1 MRVILSVLAAL
12 ALFASTDAL
21 AQQTEPRLALVFG
34 NADYNLDHTTSTLPD
49 DSARAG
55 NPPDLRTP
63 PNDADA
69 MEAALTGLHFEVI
82 KRKDADLATM
92 KAALQAF
99 GARLRALG
107 PTAIAFVYFSGHAV
121 QMDGVNLL
129 LPAGIKVN
137 FDEIDRLSP
146 PLRRLRLQELSISFA
161 DIYAQLREPDPDVGV
176 NVIVLDACRDNPWGE
191 RVGGASGLR
200 QALPTLG
207 STLVAFSTDPNATAS
222 DGGDDA
228 SNSPYTAALVAQLSR
243 SSESR
248 ATLTTV
254 FTDVNRDVASTTR
267 GKQRP
272 WTNVGALPII
282 CLATCPA
289 VGASVPLVSVSYED
303 CPGCPRM
310 VQVGGSNFYMGSP
323 GGVRGE
329 PGRDAQREGSQ
340 RWVRIDT
347 FSIGLYEVT
356 FDQYAVCMRAGKCKT
371 PDPFPWNEGRHPV
384 VGVSWRDAQDYVAWL
399 SGETHH
405 EYRLPSE
412 SEWEYAARGGSVGRY
427 SNGGGEAELCAIA
440 NHADRSSPPSTY
452 RNTACDDHVA
462 MGTAEVG
469 PPFEKNPIGLYDVHG
484 NAWEWVQDCFTTVQ
498 RDRPTTGVA
507 YRGDDQT
514 CAQRVDRGGGWNSGP
529 IGLRSADRGY
539 AAPDERQ
546 GDIGFRVARGR

>member
-1 MRVILSVLAAL
+1 MLVAVALVLAGGEAH
-12 ALFASTDAL
+12 

-34 NADYNLDHTTSTLPD
+34 NADYNLDHTTSTLAE

-69 MEAALTGLHFEVI
+69 METALKGLHFQVI

-92 KAALQAF
+92 KAALQEF

-129 LPAGIKVN
+129 LPAGIKVDFN
-137 FDEIDRLSP
+137 EIGSLSP
-146 PLRRLRLQELSISFA
+146 TLRRLHLAEQSISLA
-161 DIYAQLREPDPDVGV
+161 DIYAQLQEPAGGV

-191 RVGGASGLR
+191 RIGGAAGLR

-207 STLVAFSTDPNATAS
+207 STLVAFSTDPNATAT
-222 DGGDDA
+222 DGEADA
-228 SNSPYTAALVAQLSR
+228 ANSPYTAALVAQLTR
-243 SSESR
+243 SAESR
-248 ATLTTV
+248 ATLTTL
-254 FTDVNRDVASTTR
+254 FTDVNRDVASVTR

-272 WTNVGALPII
+272 WTNVGALPSI

-289 VGASVPLVSVSYED
+289 VESAVPLVSVSYDDCED
-303 CPGCPRM
+303 CPRM
-310 VQVGGSNFYMGSP
+310 VQVGGANFYMGSP
-323 GGVRGE
+323 ATE
-329 PGRDAQREGSQ
+329 FGRDAQREGNQ

-356 FDQYAVCMRAGKCKT
+356 FDQYDACVRAGKCKA
-371 PDPFPWNEGRHPV
+371 PAPFPWNVGRHPV

-399 SGETHH
+399 SGVTHH

-412 SEWEYAARGGSVGRY
+412 SEWEYAARGGTVGPY
-427 SNGGGEAELCAIA
+427 SNDGDANRLCEIA
-440 NHADRSSPPSTY
+440 NHADRSAAPSDY
-452 RNTACDDHVA
+452 RLTGCDDHVA
-462 MGTAEVG
+462 VGTAEVG
-469 PPFEKNPIGLYDVHG
+469 RYAKNPIGLYDVHG
-484 NAWEWVQDCFTTVQ
+484 NAWEWVQDCLTTVQ

-507 YRGDDQT
+507 YRGDDPT
-514 CAQRVDRGGGWNSGP
+514 CTQRVDRGGSWDSGP
-529 IGLRSADRGY
+529 VGLRSADRGM

-546 GDIGFRVARGR
+546 GNIGFRVARGR